1 MTKHLFCIVSV
12 LLLLSC
18 NGGEKPQVKKSHNK
32 RHEYVDL
39 GLSVCW
45 ATTNIGAD
53 EPTDF
58 GDYFAWGEIKPN
70 KEYYHESTYKFCKK
84 NGTMFGMPVYDYTK
98 YVTEHNT
105 RGFYDN
111 KLELDAEDDAASVLW
126 KDDWRMPTE
135 AELKELRDGFNC
147 NWIWIAEGN
156 TEFKGVAGFKVVS
169 RKKGY
174 EGSFIFLPA
183 AGLAELES
191 KGGNFL
197 YYWSKSLSSLSEIY
211 AEPYGLEVSGCMSN
225 EYYISGDDLFDFPLK
240 TVRTL
245 GLPIRPVKPKKK

>member
-1 MTKHLFCIVSV
+1 MAKHLFCIVSV

-18 NGGEKPQVKKSHNK
+18 NGGEKPQVKKSHNN

-58 GDYFAWGEIKPN
+58 GDYFAWGEVKPN

-183 AGLAELES
+183 AGEIILGLKDAGFLA
-191 KGGNFL
+191 
-197 YYWSKSLSSLSEIY
+197 YWSKSLNSLGEIY
-211 AEPYGLEVSGCMSN
+211 AEPYALELDPYSLNNYSVDS
-225 EYYISGDDLFDFPLK
+225 DVVPPK

-245 GLPIRPVKPKKK
+245 GATIRPVKTKKK